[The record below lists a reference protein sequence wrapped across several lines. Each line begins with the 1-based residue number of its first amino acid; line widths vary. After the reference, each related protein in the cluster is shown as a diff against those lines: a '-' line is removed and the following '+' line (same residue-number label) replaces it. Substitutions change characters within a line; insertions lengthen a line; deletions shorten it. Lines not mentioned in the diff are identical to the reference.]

1 MKKFVEFEVY
11 EYMDMYPSKE
21 VRIFEGK
28 NLIEIQSV
36 AISWAKEMTNVYS
49 GGPTRFV
56 KILDKSEAIELLI
69 SDYRKCL
76 MEDRFPDED
85 NIEDALKVTSENNI
99 RSFFECYGRNSNKE
113 ELC

>member
-1 MKKFVEFEVY
+1 MKKFVEFEVH
-11 EYMDMYPSKE
+11 EYMDMYPSK
-21 VRIFEGK
+21 VIRIFEGK

-36 AISWAKEMTNVYS
+36 AISWAKEMTDTYS

-76 MEDRFPDED
+76 MENRFPDED

-99 RSFFECYGRNSNKE
+99 RSFFECYGRNSDKE

>member
-21 VRIFEGK
+21 IKIFEGA
-28 NLIEIQSV
+28 NLIEIQSK
-36 AISWAKEMTNVYS
+36 AISWAREMTNVYS

-76 MEDRFPDED
+76 MDTSSPDEI
-85 NIEDALKVTSENNI
+85 NIKETLKVTSENNI
-99 RSFFECYGRNSNKE
+99 KSFFECYGRNSN
-113 ELC
+113 